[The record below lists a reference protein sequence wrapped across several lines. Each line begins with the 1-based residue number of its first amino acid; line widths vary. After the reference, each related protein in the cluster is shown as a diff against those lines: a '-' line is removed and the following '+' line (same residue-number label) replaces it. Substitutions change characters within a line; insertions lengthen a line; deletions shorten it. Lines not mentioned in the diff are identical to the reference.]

1 VSHRCNDQEQGV
13 RVLVTGA
20 SGQIGAAFVEDGR
33 GGDLELLR
41 ADLADRDRGSELPFL
56 QLDVT
61 DAEACREACRDIDA
75 VLHLAADPRP
85 DADFAEAV
93 LPVNIGGTYNM
104 AAAAVAAG
112 VRRFVFASSAQ
123 AVEGYPLDRQVRETD
138 APWPAN
144 DYGAGK
150 AFGEALC
157 ASLAVRSATSFV
169 AVRIGNY
176 SYEAPDPAA
185 SSLRDRAAWLSPR
198 DATQL
203 LTLALV
209 QPSSGYLVAHG
220 VSDNAVKRLAID
232 ATRGSLGYRPQ
243 DDAFG
248 ADGRQQR
255 GPRRTDP

>member
-1 VSHRCNDQEQGV
+1 M

-20 SGQIGAAFVEDGR
+20 SGRIGGAFVADCQ
-33 GGDLELLR
+33 GGDLDLLR
-41 ADLADRDRGSELPFL
+41 ADLVDHDPRSEFPFRE
-56 QLDVT
+56 LDVT
-61 DAEACREACRDIDA
+61 DEEACRDACHDIDA

-85 DADFAEAV
+85 EADFAAAV

-104 AAAAVAAG
+104 AVAAVATG

-123 AVEGYPLDRQVRETD
+123 AVEGYPVDRQIREAD

-144 DYGAGK
+144 DYGVGK

-157 ASLAVRSATSFV
+157 ASLAVRSSTSFI

-176 SYEAPDPAA
+176 RPEVPDPAT

-232 ATRGSLGYRPQ
+232 ATNVALGYRPQ

-248 ADGRQQR
+248 D
-255 GPRRTDP
+255 DE

>member
-1 VSHRCNDQEQGV
+1 VGHRYDDEEQGV

-20 SGQIGAAFVEDGR
+20 SGRIGAAFVEDRQGS
-33 GGDLELLR
+33 DLELIR
-41 ADLADRDRGSELPFL
+41 ADLADHDPRLELPFHE
-56 QLDVT
+56 LDVT
-61 DAEACREACRDIDA
+61 DDKACRDACHDIDV

-85 DADFAEAV
+85 DADFATAV

-104 AAAAVAAG
+104 AVAAVAAG

-123 AVEGYPLDRQVRETD
+123 AVEGYPVDRQVRETD

-157 ASLAVRSATSFV
+157 ASLAVRSSTSFI

-176 SYEAPDPAA
+176 SPEVPDPAA

-203 LTLALV
+203 LKLALV

-232 ATRGSLGYRPQ
+232 ATTVALGYRPQ

-248 ADGRQQR
+248 GDE
-255 GPRRTDP
+255 

>member
-1 VSHRCNDQEQGV
+1 M

-20 SGQIGAAFVEDGR
+20 SGRIGTAFVAGCQ
-33 GGDLELLR
+33 GSDLELLR
-41 ADLADRDRGSELPFL
+41 ADLADHDPGSAVPFR

-61 DAEACREACRDIDA
+61 DAGACQDACHGVEA

-85 DADFAEAV
+85 DADFATAV

-104 AAAAVAAG
+104 AVAAVAAG
-112 VRRFVFASSAQ
+112 VARFVFASSAQ
-123 AVEGYPLDRQVRETD
+123 AVEGYPADRQVRESD

-157 ASLAVRSATSFV
+157 ASLAVRSPTSFV

-176 SYEAPDPAA
+176 RSEAPDPAE

-203 LTLALV
+203 LRLALV
-209 QPSSGYLVAHG
+209 RPSSGYLVAHG
-220 VSDNAVKRLAID
+220 VSDNAVKRLALE
-232 ATRGSLGYRPQ
+232 ATTATLGYRPR
-243 DDAFG
+243 DDAF
-248 ADGRQQR
+248 AGR
-255 GPRRTDP
+255 D